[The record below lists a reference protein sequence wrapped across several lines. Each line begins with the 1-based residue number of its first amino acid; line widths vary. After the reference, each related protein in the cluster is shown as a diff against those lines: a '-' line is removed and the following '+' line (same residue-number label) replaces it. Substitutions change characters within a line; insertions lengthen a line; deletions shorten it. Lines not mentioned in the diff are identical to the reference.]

1 MTDELARVRVADSWP
16 VIHNWAHG
24 GTVLAP
30 ELIRECRDVISYLG
44 GGEVM
49 REALDKI
56 RLYGSPFWDED
67 WGTPAK
73 IANDALAAK
82 TRREPMGENT
92 LEPDLPHF
100 PPVERDD
107 GPDPVQEELLTPE
120 ELNYLLGRL
129 DEPDQALA
137 RKLRALTQ
145 DEN

>member
-73 IANDALAAK
+73 IANDALAANEEG
-82 TRREPMGENT
+82 T
-92 LEPDLPHF
+92 
-100 PPVERDD
+100 D
-107 GPDPVQEELLTPE
+107 G
-120 ELNYLLGRL
+120 
-129 DEPDQALA
+129 
-137 RKLRALTQ
+137 
-145 DEN
+145 